1 MDDPWGE
8 GHEIHEIMHLNVQSD
23 VIYEWPLLDGE
34 VKVVDKA
41 VSQTKNFF
49 HVPQGV

>member
-8 GHEIHEIMHLNVQSD
+8 GHEIHEIMHLND
-23 VIYEWPLLDGE
+23 IIYEWPLLDGE